1 MEIRIENARAEDF
14 PALLDVQKK
23 AFLPYASRGIATS
36 IWTEETLD
44 ELTRDAR
51 EKTILV
57 AKDKERRIA
66 GAVRFAAVEGV
77 VFVRKI
83 CVHPDYRRHGVG
95 RSLLLAVE
103 RHAPPDAHKISLCTL
118 LLTHENIPFFLRL
131 GYRPE
136 TVFPDH
142 YHHIDLLCFGKYPG
156 REPHSPDTP

>member
-1 MEIRIENARAEDF
+1 MDVGIGIARTEDF
-14 PALLDVQKK
+14 PAILAVQKK
-23 AFLPYASRGIATS
+23 AFLPYSARGIETS

-57 AKDKERRIA
+57 AKVPDGRVA
-66 GAVRFAAVEGV
+66 GAVRFAPVEGV

-83 CVHPDYRRHGVG
+83 CVDPEYKRLGVG
-95 RSLLLAVE
+95 RALLLSVE
-103 RHAPPDAHKISLCTL
+103 KYAPSDAHKISLCTL

-142 YHHIDLLCFGKYPG
+142 YHHIDLLCFGKYPF
-156 REPHSPDTP
+156 RSPRSTNLP

>member
-1 MEIRIENARAEDF
+1 MEVGIVVARTEDF
-14 PALLDVQKK
+14 PSILEVQKK
-23 AFLPYASRGIATS
+23 AFLPYAARGIETS

-57 AKDKERRIA
+57 AKDKEGRLA

-77 VFVRKI
+77 VFARKI
-83 CVHPDYRRHGVG
+83 CVDPEYKRLGVG
-95 RSLLLAVE
+95 RALLLAVE
-103 RHAPPDAHKISLCTL
+103 KYAPTDAHKISLCTL

-142 YHHIDLLCFGKYPG
+142 YHHIDLLCFGKYPF
-156 REPHSPDTP
+156 RKTPSPNLP